1 MCDSMQLADPSRAH
15 SFSSS
20 LDSSCSSR
28 LAERSALMEMLKQLE
43 EGLQLHREQQE
54 KLVDYWLKQHDTV
67 KQELKSLLD
76 MANSASQAESIG
88 VEVLRQR
95 FDKYI
100 EFLEEHEVVEDQM
113 LFPLVKALF
122 PQSAEA
128 VDSALDPQRHKGVD
142 LLNAKVGRL
151 LQQLSDRQRA
161 GEEVVLNA
169 MEMGQVV
176 DALER
181 LNDYM
186 VGHIRYEEEVTMPWL
201 RAGAHEGVASSA

>member
-1 MCDSMQLADPSRAH
+1 M
-15 SFSSS
+15 
-20 LDSSCSSR
+20 
-28 LAERSALMEMLKQLE
+28 
-43 EGLQLHREQQE
+43 
-54 KLVDYWLKQHDTV
+54 
-67 KQELKSLLD
+67 
-76 MANSASQAESIG
+76 QAEAIR
-88 VEVLRQR
+88 VAELHDR
-95 FDKYI
+95 FKQYI

-142 LLNAKVGRL
+142 ALNAKVGRL
-151 LQQLSDRQRA
+151 LQQLNARHRS
-161 GEEVVLNA
+161 GEEVVLNVQ
-169 MEMGQVV
+169 EMVQVR

-201 RAGAHEGVASSA
+201 RAGEQGGGGGVCAS